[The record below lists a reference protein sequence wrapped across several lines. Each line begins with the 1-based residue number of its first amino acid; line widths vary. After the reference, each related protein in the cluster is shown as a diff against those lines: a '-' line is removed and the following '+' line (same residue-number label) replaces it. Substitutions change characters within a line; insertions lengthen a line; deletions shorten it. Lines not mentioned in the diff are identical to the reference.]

1 MGKQLPG
8 ATALLLVLA
17 ACAPLSPVVAERAE
31 ASRGAPADA
40 GVEASALPAASPYW
54 AKIEVATVEEGERRM
69 REKCPEGYRV
79 LDQSP
84 VERVSTPRVPKGIR
98 RRDDVPKTL
107 VKLHF
112 ECARSDDAGASER

>member
-1 MGKQLPG
+1 
-8 ATALLLVLA
+8 
-17 ACAPLSPVVAERAE
+17 
-31 ASRGAPADA
+31 
-40 GVEASALPAASPYW
+40 
-54 AKIEVATVEEGERRM
+54 M

-112 ECARSDDAGASER
+112 ECAGSDDAGAPER